1 MITLTIIGLSL
12 KGLALLGLIS
22 TLILSGCE
30 KQTGQCSICTVE
42 TMLNGSVLTT
52 QTVEQT
58 AREAKA
64 SGNCTSSQDEFRQG
78 LVDEVTAQGLE
89 ANVTCKY
96 E

>member
-1 MITLTIIGLSL
+1 M
-12 KGLALLGLIS
+12 KKLLLIS
-22 TLILSGCE
+22 VASILIYGCE

-42 TMLNGSVLTT
+42 TKYNGSVLTT

-64 SGNCTSSQDEFRQG
+64 SGNCTSSQEEFRQS
-78 LVDEVTAQGLE
+78 LIDEVNAQGLD
-89 ANVTCKY
+89 ANVECKY